1 MVFGWHHVP
10 GNNAAAVLHF
20 SETQMNWKDAT
31 PGERIA
37 FCEAHGATLFNIRTG
52 KEWDELSPTTQ
63 LLLRD
68 VGVTNKA
75 VYEA

>member
-1 MVFGWHHVP
+1 
-10 GNNAAAVLHF
+10 
-20 SETQMNWKDAT
+20 MNWKDAT
-31 PGERIA
+31 PDERIA

-63 LLLRD
+63 LLLRV